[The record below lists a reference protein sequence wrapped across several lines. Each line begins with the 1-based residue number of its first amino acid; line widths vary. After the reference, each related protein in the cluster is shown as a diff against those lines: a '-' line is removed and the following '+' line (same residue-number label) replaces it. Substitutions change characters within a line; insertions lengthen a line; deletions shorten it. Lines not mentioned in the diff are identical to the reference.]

1 MKEQAY
7 DRLYPNI
14 KHLLLLSPF
23 YVRFT
28 DDELKMH
35 VRWYWDHGT
44 LSWAEDWRDRIL
56 GVCLV
61 RIFGD
66 IKDLD
71 EFYIHVP
78 DGKYLYIEY
87 LCAVGPNAT
96 AAVQK
101 QLYDRWSPRE
111 VIMWDRPDRTEKGA
125 PRMYTLEKYM
135 EIVRRMSSQTRKAGL
150 K

>member
-44 LSWAEDWRDRIL
+44 LSWAEDWRGRIL

-71 EFYIHVP
+71 EFYIHVRT
-78 DGKYLYIEY
+78 GNTCTLSI
-87 LCAVGPNAT
+87 CALSGRTPRRQFRNSFMTVG
-96 AAVQK
+96 V
-101 QLYDRWSPRE
+101 RE
-111 VIMWDRPDRTEKGA
+111 K
-125 PRMYTLEKYM
+125 
-135 EIVRRMSSQTRKAGL
+135 
-150 K
+150 